1 MLHTFTDIHTHT
13 PGRPGSILS
22 VSAEGIDAVVAS
34 NSALPPGEGQYYSL
48 ELHPWHLT
56 QGSIDAFLSALE
68 RHVADPHFVAIGECG
83 LDGLCTTP
91 ADLQLAAFRT
101 ALQAAHRLGKPV
113 IIHCVRQWSQ
123 LIAEC
128 RPYLAPTPTLS
139 AKPAPPFIIHGFRKG
154 PGLAKQLLREG
165 FSLSLGKHYHPD
177 VLPLIPP
184 HRLYHE
190 TDED

>member
-1 MLHTFTDIHTHT
+1 MFTDIHTHT
-13 PGRPGSILS
+13 PGRPDSILS
-22 VSAEGIDAVVAS
+22 VPAAGVDAIVMANRS
-34 NSALPPGEGQYYSL
+34 KHEGQQQSYSI

-56 QGSIDAFLSALE
+56 DQSRQLFLEAVE

-83 LDGLCTTP
+83 LDGLCATP

-139 AKPAPPFIIHGFRKG
+139 AKPAPTFIIHGFRKG